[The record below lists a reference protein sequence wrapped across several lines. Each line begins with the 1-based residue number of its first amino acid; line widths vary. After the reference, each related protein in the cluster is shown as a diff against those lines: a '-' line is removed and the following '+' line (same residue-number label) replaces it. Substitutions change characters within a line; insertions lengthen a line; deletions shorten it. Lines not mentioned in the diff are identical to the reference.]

1 MIKNISYKSKVFSEF
16 LKNCESRHGDFSSNN
31 SPQVVWGWFC
41 PSLTAAFCLFKRKWE
56 SSILTESRWGLRWTA
71 ARSKR
76 DLEKAIPHLPEVFY
90 KLNASSV
97 AVRVPMS
104 DHFFVQILERIGFCY
119 SGGLVILVQNHA
131 ALSLVTKI
139 PEVSLRSVQKKD
151 IAQLEKIAF
160 TAFQEGRFYHE
171 LGLKRGAAQ
180 KIYSAWGKNAVN
192 YADEVWVAGLN
203 KILGFVSLK
212 KDAPNK
218 RLWIDLIAVTPKA
231 QGQGLGM
238 WLVQKSAQRASRT
251 AGWSLG
257 VKTEPENLKAL
268 RFYLKNGFLLE
279 SFQLDYFWRP
289 AETK

>member
-1 MIKNISYKSKVFSEF
+1 
-16 LKNCESRHGDFSSNN
+16 
-31 SPQVVWGWFC
+31 
-41 PSLTAAFCLFKRKWE
+41 
-56 SSILTESRWGLRWTA
+56 
-71 ARSKR
+71 
-76 DLEKAIPHLPEVFY
+76 
-90 KLNASSV
+90 
-97 AVRVPMS
+97 MS
-104 DHFFVQILERIGFCY
+104 DHFFVQILERMSFCY
-119 SGGLVILVQNHA
+119 SGGLVILGQDHA
-131 ALSLVTKI
+131 ALSLGTKNS
-139 PEVSLRSVQKKD
+139 EVSLRAVQKKD

-289 AETK
+289 SETK